1 MSVHPATALE
11 FVALVKESK
20 LCFVKWGA
28 SWCGPCRV
36 IQPFFDKYASANSD
50 KAKFIVIEADQEEF
64 EPLAAEYKITA
75 LPTFHV
81 FVDQKLV
88 KLSTGANP
96 KALESLIREFVNEKT
111 EKTEK

>member
-1 MSVHPATALE
+1 MSIHPKTAVE
-11 FVALVKESK
+11 FVGLVKESP

-36 IQPFFDKYASANSD
+36 IQPFFDKYAAANAE
-50 KAKFIVIEADQEEF
+50 KAKFVVIEADEEEF

-88 KLSTGANP
+88 KLITGANP
-96 KALESLIREFVNEKT
+96 KALESLINEFVNEK
-111 EKTEK
+111 K